1 MRNKK
6 PPFEI
11 THKIIDYVAEIA
23 ELLVR
28 LTVVSLLSTSLTLRC
43 ANCSEAILDP
53 MSIEQLPLSL
63 EQVTAVLNGK
73 HVLAPPQDFAE
84 VKNTYEIYEQLDGLD
99 PYSVSD
105 LLTAHDIMI
114 RGLVEKSRVFCTC
127 SMGVVDRDGRVLHF
141 CTLSQMPLI
150 WLWSC

>member
-23 ELLVR
+23 ELVDR
-28 LTVVSLLSTSLTLRC
+28 LTVVSPLSTSLTLRH
-43 ANCSEAILDP
+43 ANCIKTILDLL
-53 MSIEQLPLSL
+53 SLSL
-63 EQVTAVLNGK
+63 EQVTAVLNRK
-73 HVLAPPQDFAE
+73 HVLAPPKDIAE
-84 VKNTYEIYEQLDGLD
+84 VKNTYEIYKQLDGLD

-114 RGLVEKSRVFCTC
+114 RGLVESPAYSAPVLWAWWREKVVFCIFA
-127 SMGVVDRDGRVLHF
+127 HF
-141 CTLSQMPLI
+141 HRSLI
-150 WLWSC
+150 WLWSR